1 MNDNEWQRMT
11 TSGTM
16 SENEWY
22 NEWQRVVQRV
32 ATNANEWQWVVI
44 SANFF
49 FFLERE
55 ESSNRHPKENS
66 LNLEDDPE
74 EDLLI

>member
-1 MNDNEWQRMT
+1 MT
-11 TSGTM
+11 TSGTTSGNECKRMTM
-16 SENEWY
+16 SGY
-22 NEWQRVVQRV
+22 FGK
-32 ATNANEWQWVVI
+32 
-44 SANFF
+44 FF

-55 ESSNRHPKENS
+55 ESSNRHPKENP